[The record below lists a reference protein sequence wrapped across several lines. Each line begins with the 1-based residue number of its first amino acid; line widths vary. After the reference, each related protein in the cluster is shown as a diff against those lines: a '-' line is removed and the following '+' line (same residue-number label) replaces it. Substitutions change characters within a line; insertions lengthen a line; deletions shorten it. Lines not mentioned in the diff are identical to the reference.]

1 MIATRDD
8 GGSLIPILP
17 DGTVGAP
24 IATGIGQPGGLTLG
38 QDGNWYVGIRIPW
51 VLKKVQPDGTVSTFK
66 TLDGKAVFWYTW
78 GPEDD
83 LYGSTRCLGGGEI
96 YRIPLDGTAENAIP
110 ANLPSCVGGVA
121 YRPQDN
127 SLYVANNLSDYGLTK
142 VSLDDYS
149 STELAS
155 SVYDVQAVAVGQSGI
170 VYFTDDDGK
179 VWSIDP
185 DVTSTAT
192 QLALAPGFDEQF
204 GLALAEGALMI
215 SSRGFGEVYRYPV
228 NDGPIQHPSLGDMVA
243 YLDLEQID
251 AAPGEAFEVPLVL
264 ASTEESDLPVAA
276 FQSELN
282 WQPSEL
288 NYITNREGDF
298 NGAFV
303 ANDTEASQGVFGAAA
318 ARATNVAVPI
328 TRTSRSSSTSLSTRP
343 ERTYCQASMWI
354 PRPASAWGK
363 GWVTSRVTVP
373 SVPRTPC
380 RFCAGW

>member
-1 MIATRDD
+1 
-8 GGSLIPILP
+8 
-17 DGTVGAP
+17 
-24 IATGIGQPGGLTLG
+24 
-38 QDGNWYVGIRIPW
+38 
-51 VLKKVQPDGTVSTFK
+51 
-66 TLDGKAVFWYTW
+66 
-78 GPEDD
+78 
-83 LYGSTRCLGGGEI
+83 
-96 YRIPLDGTAENAIP
+96 
-110 ANLPSCVGGVA
+110 
-121 YRPQDN
+121 
-127 SLYVANNLSDYGLTK
+127 VANNLSDYGLTK

-303 ANDTEASQGVFGAAA
+303 ANDTEASQDISILFHELVDETGENLLPGLYVDTPASIGMGEGMGDVTGDGAIGAADAVQILRWLVGLPICDGCDISSGDTNCDDVIA
-318 ARATNVAVPI
+318 AADAVTILRWLVGLPVGDACI
-328 TRTSRSSSTSLSTRP
+328 G
-343 ERTYCQASMWI
+343 I
-354 PRPASAWGK
+354 PRIG
-363 GWVTSRVTVP
+363 
-373 SVPRTPC
+373 PC
-380 RFCAGW
+380 PE